1 MGNKAT
7 RIGWIDEFKGFV
19 LLLVCLYHVE
29 QSFPQAQMGMLHLS
43 ALRMSAFFF
52 ISGMLFSTRR
62 FPNFKSY
69 FIHKSKVLLLPYI
82 LLSLLF
88 LALDPVVYN
97 FDLFPKAPRMT
108 VMNIHPHIASV
119 WDYIYW
125 NLAKIF
131 VAGKSSIGS
140 GPLWFVFTLYSVSLM
155 FYSVQWVAIHFF
167 SQTRKEMPHQVRHD
181 NKKAEKTESVSKL
194 FIAVF
199 AIISL
204 AGGWLL
210 YKNHIRLPLG
220 IERDLTVLFFFTC
233 GWLSKEPIRNKLC
246 GKGKKRIPWSL
257 VVATSITTFI
267 LYAAFEIPDP
277 NFSIMNN
284 DLGKSLPI
292 FVASSFFGVAGL
304 VTAFVAADKVPNIGP
319 IRTLKGILRNISRN
333 ALVILAVHWY
343 ILLVM
348 RLLFRGTFN
357 KPGIAYISIAIVATG
372 VIAAIPLF
380 RCKLYK
386 LLGKQPA
393 SVRESLNIRD

>member
-1 MGNKAT
+1 MSDKAT

-29 QSFPQAQMGMLHLS
+29 QSFSCANMGMLHLS

-62 FPNFKSY
+62 FPNFKDY
-69 FIHKSKVLLLPYI
+69 LIHKTRVLLVPYI

-88 LALDPVVYN
+88 LALDPVLYN

-108 VMNIHPHIASV
+108 IMNIHPVITGT

-155 FYSVQWVAIHFF
+155 FYGVQKVANAF
-167 SQTRKEMPHQVRHD
+167 SQARKGDPGSKPGMTS
-181 NKKAEKTESVSKL
+181 KAIT
-194 FIAVF
+194 
-199 AIISL
+199 AIIAIASL
-204 AGGWLL
+204 AGGWFL

-220 IERDLTVLFFFTC
+220 IERDLTVLFFFAC
-233 GWLSKEPIRNKLC
+233 GWLSKAPIRNTLC
-246 GKGKKRIPWSL
+246 AKGKKGIPWSL
-257 VVATSITTFI
+257 VVATSITAFI

-292 FVASSFFGVAGL
+292 FVASSFFGIAGL
-304 VTAFVAADKVPNIGP
+304 VTAFVAADKIPNIGP
-319 IRTLKGILRNISRN
+319 IRILKGILRNISRN

-343 ILLVM
+343 ILLVL
-348 RLLFRGTFN
+348 RLLLRSTFN
-357 KPGIAYISIAIVATG
+357 KPGIAYITIAIVAAG

-380 RCKLYK
+380 RNKLYK